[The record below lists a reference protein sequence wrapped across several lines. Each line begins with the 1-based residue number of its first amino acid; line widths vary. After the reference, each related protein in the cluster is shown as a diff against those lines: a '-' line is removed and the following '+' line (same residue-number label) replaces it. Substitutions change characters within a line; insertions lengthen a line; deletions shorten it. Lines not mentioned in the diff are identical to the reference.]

1 MRYLPRLGSMTHIT
15 WFDPDKRPP
24 SARLPKALAD
34 LLEER
39 DRVAE
44 SGRLALIAVRDLD
57 DEGLDATAK
66 RQDDLAATQAARAGK
81 PIPKP
86 AAVPKLL
93 SDRAEAARCFA
104 AQEAAFTAVI
114 SECADLVYLARDD
127 SAAAD
132 AADKAK
138 AKARANIDAMV
149 DKLATAIEAA
159 VAAGA
164 ARDWVLMNQYHVGAQ
179 TWPVDVIPDLAR
191 HGLSRTNTTPYYVR
205 AILSGAAHAV
215 LEDQEN
221 V

>member
-1 MRYLPRLGSMTHIT
+1 MRYLPRLGATTHIDR
-15 WFDPDKRPP
+15 FNPERRPP
-24 SARLPKALAD
+24 SSVLPKALAD

-44 SGRLALIAVRDLD
+44 SGRAAMIAVRDLE

-86 AAVPKLL
+86 AAVPKLEN
-93 SDRAEAARCFA
+93 DRAEAARVLV
-104 AQEAAFTAVI
+104 AQESAFVAVI
-114 SECADLVYLARDD
+114 AECADHVYLARDD

-132 AADKAK
+132 AADKAR
-138 AKARANIDAMV
+138 AKARVDIDAMV

-164 ARDWVLMNQYHVGAQ
+164 ARDWILMNQYHTDAR

-191 HGLSRTNTTPYYVR
+191 HGLSRTNTTPYHVR
-205 AILSGAAHAV
+205 AILSGAARAV
-215 LEDQEN
+215 LEDQD